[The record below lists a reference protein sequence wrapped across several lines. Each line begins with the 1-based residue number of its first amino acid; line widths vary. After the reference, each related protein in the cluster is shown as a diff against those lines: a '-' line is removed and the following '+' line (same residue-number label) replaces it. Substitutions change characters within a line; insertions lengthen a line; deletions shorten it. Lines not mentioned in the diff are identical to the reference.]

1 MTMRRNFTPTDK
13 AKVKKIIYAIYMK
26 KIKSIKTFPKT
37 KCYIFFII
45 LLANFE
51 ISAAEVSSWEC
62 SKFESSRIIGDDGT
76 YLGKLGPSWLT
87 DSIFNS
93 SSSYGNSWSQNSI
106 FNSSSMFGSS
116 FSSYSAFNEDA
127 YNPPKIVS
135 DEGEFIGFLSIGSG
149 WKNDYFNPLDIKYTC
164 DWD

>member
-1 MTMRRNFTPTDK
+1 
-13 AKVKKIIYAIYMK
+13 MK
-26 KIKSIKTFPKT
+26 R
-37 KCYIFFII
+37 YIFFIA
-45 LLANFE
+45 LLVNFE
-51 ISAAEVSSWEC
+51 IDSAEVNSWEC
-62 SKFESSRIIGDDGT
+62 SKFQGSNIIGDDGT
-76 YLGKLGPSWLT
+76 YLGKLGPSWLS

-135 DEGEFIGFLSIGSG
+135 DEGDFIGFLRIGSE
-149 WKNDYFNPLDIKYTC
+149 WRNNYYNPFDIKYTC

>member
-1 MTMRRNFTPTDK
+1 
-13 AKVKKIIYAIYMK
+13 MK
-26 KIKSIKTFPKT
+26 KIKSKKKFFKT
-37 KCYIFFII
+37 KCYIFFIA
-45 LLANFE
+45 LLVNFE
-51 ISAAEVSSWEC
+51 IFAAEVNSWEC
-62 SKFESSRIIGDDGT
+62 SKFDGSSIIGDDGT
-76 YLGKLGPSWLT
+76 YLGKLGPSWLS

-135 DEGEFIGFLSIGSG
+135 DDDALIGFLSIGSE
-149 WKNDYFNPLDIKYTC
+149 WRNDYYNPLDFKYTC

>member
-1 MTMRRNFTPTDK
+1 MKLGMKRIEG
-13 AKVKKIIYAIYMK
+13 KKK
-26 KIKSIKTFPKT
+26 FLKT
-37 KCYIFFII
+37 KYYIFFIV
-45 LLANFE
+45 LLANFG

-76 YLGKLGPSWLT
+76 YLGKLGPSWLS

-127 YNPPKIVS
+127 YNPPKIVT

-149 WKNDYFNPLDIKYTC
+149 WRNDYFNPLDIKYTC